1 MEKNKESKFF
11 LNNWIVKNV
20 LLAIA
25 AVLALVCVINVL
37 LAVITHH
44 NKEIEVPDF
53 SNLSYREAE
62 AVASSA
68 GLTVVV
74 KDSLYVRRLRPGV
87 VIEQNPKAGAMVKS
101 GRKVSL
107 TTCTYNAEK
116 VPMPSLVGFSLRQAK
131 AELHRN
137 GLVLGKL
144 IYVEDI
150 ATNNV
155 LRQQYR
161 GRDIKAGTMITS
173 GSIVNLV
180 LGLNPEEDKTI
191 VPELNGRDYLR
202 AVDIIQENSLN
213 VGSVRFDQPVETYA
227 DSVNAVVYL
236 QDPGRDSEPVVMG
249 TEISISLRPAKQAS

>member
-1 MEKNKESKFF
+1 MEKKKKSTSF
-11 LNNWIVKNV
+11 LNNWIVRNV
-20 LLAIA
+20 LLAVV
-25 AVLALVCVINVL
+25 AVLALVCLINVL
-37 LAVITHH
+37 LAIITQH
-44 NKEIEVPDF
+44 NKEIKVPDF
-53 SNLSYREAE
+53 TNLSYSEAY
-62 AVASSA
+62 AAASSA
-68 GLTVVV
+68 GLNVIV
-74 KDSLYVRRLRPGV
+74 KDSLYVRRLKPGV
-87 VIEQNPKAGAMVKS
+87 VIEQNPKAGAMVKR

-116 VPMPSLVGFSLRQAK
+116 VPMPSLVGFSLLQAK

-161 GRDIKAGTMITS
+161 GRDIKAGTMITN
-173 GSIVNLV
+173 GSTVNLV

-191 VPELNGRDYLR
+191 VPELEGKDYLK
-202 AVDIIQENSLN
+202 ALDMIQENSLN
-213 VGSVRFDQPVETYA
+213 AGRVRFDSSVKTYA
-227 DSVNAVVYL
+227 DSVSAVVYF

-249 TEISISLRPAKQAS
+249 TEISISLRPVK

>member
-1 MEKNKESKFF
+1 MKKKKESTGF
-11 LNNWIVKNV
+11 LNNWIVRNV

-25 AVLALVCVINVL
+25 AVLALVCAINVL
-37 LAVITHH
+37 LAIITQH

-53 SNLSYREAE
+53 TNLSYKEAS
-62 AVASSA
+62 AVAKSA
-68 GLTVVV
+68 GLTVFV
-74 KDSLYVRRLRPGV
+74 KDSLYVRRLKPGA
-87 VIEQNPKAGAMVKS
+87 VIGQNPKAGAKVKL

-116 VPMPSLVGFSLRQAK
+116 VPMPSLVGFSLLQAK

-161 GRDIKAGTMITS
+161 GRDIKSGTMITS
-173 GSIVNLV
+173 GSTVNLV
-180 LGLNPEEDKTI
+180 LGLNPEENRTI
-191 VPELNGRDYLR
+191 VPELDGRDYLR
-202 AVDIIQENSLN
+202 AVDMIQENSLN
-213 VGSVRFDQPVETYA
+213 VGKVRFDSSVKTYA
-227 DSVNAVVYL
+227 DSVSAVVYF
-236 QDPGRDSEPVVMG
+236 QDPGRESEPVVMG
-249 TEISISLRPAKQAS
+249 TEVAISLRPAE

>member
-1 MEKNKESKFF
+1 MKKKKESTGF
-11 LNNWIVKNV
+11 LNNWIVRNV
-20 LLAIA
+20 LLALV
-25 AVLALVCVINVL
+25 AVLALVCLINVL
-37 LAVITHH
+37 LAIITQH
-44 NKEIEVPDF
+44 NKEIKVPDF
-53 SNLSYREAE
+53 TNLSYSEAY
-62 AVASSA
+62 AAASSA

-87 VIEQNPKAGAMVKS
+87 VIEQNPKAGAMVKH

-116 VPMPSLVGFSLRQAK
+116 VPMPSLVGFSLLQAK

-161 GRDIKAGTMITS
+161 GRDIKAGTMITN
-173 GSIVNLV
+173 GSTVNLV

-191 VPELNGRDYLR
+191 VPELEGKDYLK
-202 AVDIIQENSLN
+202 ALDMIQENSLN
-213 VGSVRFDQPVETYA
+213 AGRVRFDSSVKTYA
-227 DSVNAVVYL
+227 DSVSAVVYF

-249 TEISISLRPAKQAS
+249 TEISISLRPVK